1 MNAESFITQVQKNTQ
16 KNTATPSSNSTSIT
30 TKKLVE
36 TTNKVKKK
44 CFFSIFYR
52 CFANH
57 TQDQKKSIQSSN
69 TIHNLNNHLVE
80 SNDIHQT
87 SKRKTLVLDL
97 DETLVHSSFKP
108 EDKIDYVIPIHLDDQ
123 IHQVFVKKRPHVD
136 TFLHKMSALYDIII
150 FTASLSNYA
159 DPLLDLLDKHK
170 VVQQRLFRE
179 ACVRHEGNYVKDLS
193 TLGKGLESTI
203 IIDNSPI
210 CYMFNPEN
218 AIPIESWFDDENDT
232 ELLDMIP
239 LLEKLA
245 KVTDV
250 RSELEAMKRTI

>member
-1 MNAESFITQVQKNTQ
+1 MNAESIITQVQKNTQ
-16 KNTATPSSNSTSIT
+16 KNNATSSSNSTSIT
-30 TKKLVE
+30 TKKFVE

-57 TQDQKKSIQSSN
+57 TQDPKKSIQTST

-80 SNDIHQT
+80 NSDLQHS

-97 DETLVHSSFKP
+97 DETLVHSTFKP
-108 EDKIDYVIPIHLDDQ
+108 EEKVDYVIPIHLDDQ

-136 TFLHKMSALYDIII
+136 TFLQKMSALYDIIV

-170 VVQQRLFRE
+170 VVQHRLFRE

-193 TLGKGLESTI
+193 TLGKGLDSII

-232 ELLDMIP
+232 ELIAMIP
-239 LLEKLA
+239 LLEKLS
-245 KVTDV
+245 KVPDV
-250 RSELEAMKRTI
+250 RSELEAMKRT